1 MRYAVAIILLFIC
14 GPSMAK
20 HRHKHH
26 HRSSHHH
33 SVAHRSHHSR
43 HHSAVVQ
50 HSKPKVLTEEDI
62 LSQQFEAQKGNLR
75 LPVERVVAKEIPVA
89 KYHIQYHP
97 VPGISINCH
106 SGSCVRA
113 VYDGVVSK
121 IFSVDDNENKVV
133 ILQHGNYF
141 TVYNGVTQTAVK
153 TGDKITAN
161 QEIGTVAANDDGEPS
176 LNFQI
181 WKAGPKKAERTK
193 LDPEVWIIKQ
203 Y

>member
-14 GPSMAK
+14 SPCMAK

-26 HRSSHHH
+26 HRGSH
-33 SVAHRSHHSR
+33 SVAHHSHHSR
-43 HHSAVVQ
+43 HHRAVVK
-50 HSKPKVLTEEDI
+50 HSAPKVLTEEDI

-75 LPVERVVAKEIPVA
+75 LPVERVAGKESPVP
-89 KYHIQYHP
+89 KYQIKYDP

-113 VYDGVVSK
+113 VYDGVVTK
-121 IFSVDDNENKVV
+121 IFSVDGNENKVV

-153 TGDKITAN
+153 TGDRITAN

-193 LDPEVWIIKQ
+193 LDPEAWIIKQ